1 MLRFLLIIIFI
12 SITGAAYSSEPAAV
26 QKPNFKLEGRS
37 TADLSADWWKWAMSS
52 PVEINPVRDN
62 SGAYCATG
70 QRGKVWFLAGG
81 FGTNLIRRSCVIPEG
96 KYIFF
101 PVINMSYWPS
111 EENTGFTCE
120 QAIKDA
126 AVNNETAIDLFVEL
140 DGVVVKEPK
149 KFRARTKKCFD
160 IYDWIPASEKPYN
173 AYPSASDGFWI
184 LLSPLAVGKHT
195 IKFGGQY
202 NNTSSAYGRNLQDI
216 EYKITVE

>member
-1 MLRFLLIIIFI
+1 MFT
-12 SITGAAYSSEPAAV
+12 SITGTAYSSEPATV

-37 TADLSADWWKWAMSS
+37 AADLSADWWKWAMSS
-52 PVEINPVRDN
+52 PDEISPVRDN
-62 SGAYCATG
+62 SGAHCDTG
-70 QRGKVWFLAGG
+70 QRGNVWFLAGG

-101 PVINMSYWPS
+101 PIINMAYWPR
-111 EENTGFTCE
+111 EENNGYTCK
-120 QAIKDA
+120 QAIKNA

-160 IYDWIPASEKPYN
+160 IYDWIPTIEKPYN
-173 AYPSASDGFWI
+173 AYPSASDGYWI

-195 IKFGGQY
+195 VRFGGQY
-202 NNTSSAYGRNLQDI
+202 NNTTSAYGRNLQDI
-216 EYKITVE
+216 DYQITVE